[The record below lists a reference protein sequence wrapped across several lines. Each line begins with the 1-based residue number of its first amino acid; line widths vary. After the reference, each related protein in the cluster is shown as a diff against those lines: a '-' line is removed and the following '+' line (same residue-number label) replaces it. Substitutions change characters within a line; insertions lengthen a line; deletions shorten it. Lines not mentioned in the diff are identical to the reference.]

1 MRLPTILLGLCMLI
15 SLSGCTSLFFQPQK
29 NHVLSPERFE
39 LEYQDVNFK
48 SADGVMLHGWYLP
61 AQGKAKGTVLFLHG
75 NAENISTHILSIY
88 WLPGRGYNVF
98 IIDYRGYGRSQGQAD
113 VAGALADIEAALQT
127 LIARPDID
135 PDRIVVLGQSL
146 GGALAISAVAQSQL
160 RSHIKTVVVD
170 SAFSSYSTITREKM
184 ADFWLTW
191 PLQWIPWLTIDDSF
205 SPVNTIAISCSL
217 AAAITS
223 LSRIEPP
230 GWMTARIP
238 AFAAASMPSRNGK
251 KASLAITEPGT
262 TSPASSAFNA
272 AIFAL
277 TTRLICPA
285 PMPTVCKSFA

>member
-75 NAENISTHILSIY
+75 NAENISTHILGIY

-113 VAGALADIEAALQT
+113 VAGALTDIEAALQT

-170 SAFSSYSTITREKM
+170 SAFSSYGTITREKM

-205 SPVNTIAISCSL
+205 SPVNAIAKIS
-217 AAAITS
+217 
-223 LSRIEPP
+223 P
-230 GWMTARIP
+230 IP
-238 AFAAASMPSRNGK
+238 VLIIHNEQDQIIPVHHATR
-251 KASLAITEPGT
+251 LY
-262 TSPASSAFNA
+262 NA
-272 AIFAL
+272 AHEPKDLWIQSSGRHIEAL
-277 TTRLICPA
+277 TYEGNREKLLRYFE
-285 PMPTVCKSFA
+285 TVLGRN

>member
-1 MRLPTILLGLCMLI
+1 MRLSNILLSLCMLI
-15 SLSGCTSLFFQPQK
+15 SMNGCTSLFFQPQK

-61 AQGKAKGTVLFLHG
+61 AQGKTKGTVLFLHG

-160 RSHIKTVVVD
+160 RSHIKAVVVD
-170 SAFSSYSTITREKM
+170 SAFSSYGIITREKM

-205 SPVNTIAISCSL
+205 SPVNTIAKISPVPVL
-217 AAAITS
+217 I
-223 LSRIEPP
+223 IHNEQDQI
-230 GWMTARIP
+230 IP
-238 AFAAASMPSRNGK
+238 VHHATR
-251 KASLAITEPGT
+251 LY
-262 TSPASSAFNA
+262 NA
-272 AIFAL
+272 AHEPKELWIQSSGRHIEAL
-277 TTRLICPA
+277 TYEGNREKLLRYFEK
-285 PMPTVCKSFA
+285 VLGRN

>member
-160 RSHIKTVVVD
+160 RSHIKAVVVD
-170 SAFSSYSTITREKM
+170 SAFSSYGIITREKM

-205 SPVNTIAISCSL
+205 SPVNTIAKISPVPVL
-217 AAAITS
+217 I
-223 LSRIEPP
+223 IHNEQDQI
-230 GWMTARIP
+230 IP
-238 AFAAASMPSRNGK
+238 VHHATR
-251 KASLAITEPGT
+251 LY
-262 TSPASSAFNA
+262 NA
-272 AIFAL
+272 AHEPKERWIQSSGRHIEAL
-277 TTRLICPA
+277 TYEGNREKLLRYFEK
-285 PMPTVCKSFA
+285 VLGRN

>member
-1 MRLPTILLGLCMLI
+1 MRLSNILLSLCMLI
-15 SLSGCTSLFFQPQK
+15 SMNGCTSLFFQPQK

-160 RSHIKTVVVD
+160 RSHIKAVVVD
-170 SAFSSYSTITREKM
+170 SAFSSYGIITREKM

-205 SPVNTIAISCSL
+205 SPVNTIAKISPVPVL
-217 AAAITS
+217 I
-223 LSRIEPP
+223 IHNEQDQI
-230 GWMTARIP
+230 IP
-238 AFAAASMPSRNGK
+238 VHHATR
-251 KASLAITEPGT
+251 LY
-262 TSPASSAFNA
+262 NA
-272 AIFAL
+272 AHEPKELWIQSSGRHIEAL
-277 TTRLICPA
+277 TYEGNREKLLRYFEK
-285 PMPTVCKSFA
+285 VLGRN